1 MLYQRRTFTLPA
13 TNPGQSQKDW
23 DRAFMS
29 AEAFIAKY
37 GESPDGQ
44 YEFYNAGPVS
54 VPDATGC
61 SA

>member
-1 MLYQRRTFTLPA
+1 
-13 TNPGQSQKDW
+13 
-23 DRAFMS
+23 MS